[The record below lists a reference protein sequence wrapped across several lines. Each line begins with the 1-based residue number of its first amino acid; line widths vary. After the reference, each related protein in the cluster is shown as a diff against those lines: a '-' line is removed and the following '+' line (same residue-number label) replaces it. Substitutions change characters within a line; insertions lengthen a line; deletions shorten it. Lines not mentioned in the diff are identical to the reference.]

1 MAAVREGTGTGWF
14 ARLRGRAGRADPSRS
29 APRRVAVVTDSAAG
43 LPTAWLAPHG
53 GGAVVV
59 PIPVLIAGEEFREGH
74 DDVAT
79 RLAIALASGTPVTTS
94 RPGPGAFAVVYA
106 ELAAAGYESIVSIHL
121 SGRLSGTVDAARIA
135 AAQVRRERNVE
146 VTVVDSRTAGLA
158 EGYLVL
164 DALQAAA
171 AGAGAEAVAAAASP
185 PRLPSIDFVV
195 PSLEQLRR
203 GGRIS
208 RAASVVGT
216 MLAVKPLLSVQDGA
230 IQARENPRTLARA
243 VARLVD
249 VARGEAEAVIASG
262 RRPRIA
268 LHYFGAPEQAE
279 EIRHE
284 LLDLADED
292 VQLVPLPAVLGAHTG
307 IGVVAIVVA

>member
-1 MAAVREGTGTGWF
+1 MRGTSGGGWL
-14 ARLRGRAGRADPSRS
+14 ARLRGLAAEARRAGDP
-29 APRRVAVVTDSAAG
+29 PRDPRHVAVVTDSAAG
-43 LPTAWLAPHG
+43 LPAEWLAPHG
-53 GGAVVV
+53 ESVVVV
-59 PIPVLIAGEEFREGH
+59 PIPVLIAGEEFQEGY

-94 RPGPGAFAVVYA
+94 RPGPGAFATAYA
-106 ELAAAGYESIVSIHL
+106 ALAAAGYRSVVSIHL
-121 SGRLSGTVDAARIA
+121 SGRLSGTVDAARVGA
-135 AAQVRRERNVE
+135 EEARREHGIE

-158 EGYLVL
+158 QGYLVL
-164 DALQAAA
+164 DALRAAA
-171 AGAGAEAVAAAASP
+171 AGGGAHEVAAAAAP
-185 PRLPSIDFVV
+185 TRLPSIDFVV

-216 MLAVKPLLSVQDGA
+216 MLSVKPLLTVRDGA

-249 VARGEAEAVIASG
+249 VARSEAEAVAASG
-262 RRPRIA
+262 RPPRIA

-284 LLDLADED
+284 LLELAAED

-307 IGVVAIVVA
+307 IGVVAVVVA